1 MYDYDIKN
9 TMKDGFYMAV
19 KKLTSITA
27 VLILLFAMLPGCGKT
42 AVLNRSTAEALNV
55 ENSDVIPADSIQD
68 ISKNDRDDYY
78 NLSVIQAITYD
89 CVMYL
94 TAEVQF
100 AKYAAL
106 DYASEKLPLP
116 EYTLYSGSFKDTS
129 VADDSAVLST
139 RGGVKTLGFDREEGT
154 ITYLFQIYGGEN
166 SFSKDSSV
174 TLAIDN
180 FLIDGEPFSDFT
192 ADLTVSWKLKNV
204 EQAKRCTRNDGD
216 ITVSAELTP
225 LTICIETNA
234 VTDGDT
240 ASIAVTTTD
249 GVSFTPSGVR
259 SVGGRGAA
267 TRVTLY
273 LDSAVNTAEIASITF
288 GEYTL
293 EF

>member
-1 MYDYDIKN
+1 
-9 TMKDGFYMAV
+9 MAV
-19 KKLTSITA
+19 KRFMVVLA
-27 VLILLFAMLPGCGKT
+27 VLILLLAALPGCGKT
-42 AVLNRSTAEALNV
+42 AELTPSIAGALNV
-55 ENSDVIPADSIQD
+55 ESGGVIPADSIQD
-68 ISKNDRDDYY
+68 ISKSDRDDHYK
-78 NLSVIQAITYD
+78 LSVIQAITYD

-94 TAEVQF
+94 AAEVQF
-100 AKYAAL
+100 TKDAAP

-129 VADDSAVLST
+129 AADDSAVLSS
-139 RGGVKTLGFDREEGT
+139 RGGVKTLGFDAEKST
-154 ITYLFQIYGGEN
+154 ITYLFQIYSGEN
-166 SFSKDSSV
+166 SFSKDGSV

-180 FLIDGEPFSDFT
+180 FLIDGEPFSDFP

-240 ASIAVTTTD
+240 TSIAVTTTD

-259 SVGGRGAA
+259 SVGGSGAT

-288 GEYTL
+288 DEYTL